1 MIKTRKAQ
9 FKTFVKWC
17 EYYRHKF
24 GLINWRVE
32 YSHMGE
38 EGSHAHF
45 SYNLTAMSVTMFF
58 AKNWTDEILMPT
70 EEVLRHAA
78 KHEML
83 ELLLVRLSANA
94 KERFIML
101 EEITEATHEVV
112 QVLCNVI
119 K

>member
-1 MIKTRKAQ
+1 MKTTKAQ

-17 EYYRHKF
+17 EHYRQKF

-38 EGSHAHF
+38 DGLHAHF
-45 SYNLTAMSVTMFF
+45 SYNLTAMSVTIFF
-58 AKNWTDEILMPT
+58 AENWTDEVVVTT
-70 EEVLRHAA
+70 ENVLRHAA

-83 ELLLVRLSANA
+83 ELLLTRLVGNA
-94 KERFIML
+94 TARFIM
-101 EEITEATHEVV
+101 EAEIREATHEVV